1 MTRDYTTVP
10 GYEGM
15 TQPQAR
21 YNYLHDLLDS
31 YMRLTSEDRNAM
43 RPCKVMEERGGC
55 RYCSF
60 SGFLGGDPEV
70 CCAWRAEAQ
79 PDKAIEI
86 LEMLTGKPQSLEM
99 PAGKPEQLWG
109 YRFPEP
115 KTAKERAAK
124 DPHNMIA
131 YIASHYT
138 AEPQLGVAQEECA
151 ELIQA
156 ISKVRRKGANT
167 ETLSHMAEEIADV
180 QIMCEQL
187 IFLYNL
193 DSEVTAHYFG
203 KLKRQLKRIMEGDT
217 AYETTG
223 E

>member
-1 MTRDYTTVP
+1 
-10 GYEGM
+10 M

-21 YNYLHDLLDS
+21 YNYLHDLLDA
-31 YMRLTSEDRNAM
+31 YMRLTPEDRTAM
-43 RPCKVMEERGGC
+43 VPCKVREERGDC

-86 LEMLTGKPQSLEM
+86 LEMLLDRRPTETNTIRVIEPRTGAEKIR
-99 PAGKPEQLWG
+99 AIARHYGK
-109 YRFPEP
+109 
-115 KTAKERAAK
+115 
-124 DPHNMIA
+124 
-131 YIASHYT
+131 
-138 AEPQLGVAQEECA
+138 EPQIGVAQEECA

-156 ISKVRRKGANT
+156 LSKIRRKGETVKDLAN
-167 ETLSHMAEEIADV
+167 LIEEIADV
-180 QIMCEQL
+180 NIMCAQL
-187 IFLYNL
+187 EELFGVRASVALRMHQKL
-193 DSEVTAHYFG
+193 D
-203 KLKRQLKRIMEGDT
+203 RQLERIAEGDT

>member
-1 MTRDYTTVP
+1 
-10 GYEGM
+10 M

-21 YNYLHDLLDS
+21 YNYLHDLLDA
-31 YMRLTSEDRNAM
+31 YMRLTPEDRTAM
-43 RPCKVMEERGGC
+43 VPCKVKEERGDC

-86 LEMLTGKPQSLEM
+86 LEMLLDRRPTETNTIRVIEPRTGAEKIR
-99 PAGKPEQLWG
+99 AIARHYGK
-109 YRFPEP
+109 
-115 KTAKERAAK
+115 
-124 DPHNMIA
+124 
-131 YIASHYT
+131 
-138 AEPQLGVAQEECA
+138 EPQIGVAQEECA

-156 ISKVRRKGANT
+156 ISKVRRKG
-167 ETLSHMAEEIADV
+167 ETKDAIDHLAEEIADV
-180 QIMCEQL
+180 RIMCAQL
-187 IFLYNL
+187 MHLYRIVGLVTVISNSKL
-193 DSEVTAHYFG
+193 D
-203 KLKRQLKRIMEGDT
+203 RQLERIAEGDT

>member
-1 MTRDYTTVP
+1 MPRDYTKVP

-21 YNYLHDLLDS
+21 YNYLHDLLDA
-31 YMRLTSEDRNAM
+31 YMRLTPEDRTAM
-43 RPCKVMEERGGC
+43 VPCKVREERGDC

-86 LEMLTGKPQSLEM
+86 LEMLLGRPHRPKEEITGDRNKL
-99 PAGKPEQLWG
+99 
-109 YRFPEP
+109 
-115 KTAKERAAK
+115 AA
-124 DPHNMIA
+124 MIA
-131 YIASHYT
+131 EHYGK
-138 AEPQLGVAQEECA
+138 EPQMGVAQEECA

-156 ISKVRRKGANT
+156 ISKIRRKGTNT
-167 ETLSHMAEEIADV
+167 ETMRHLAEEIADV

-187 IFLYNL
+187 IFLY
-193 DSEVTAHYFG
+193 DIEPEVTAHYFG
-203 KLKRQLKRIMEGDT
+203 KLKRQLERIAEGDT
-217 AYETTG
+217 AYETTC

>member
-1 MTRDYTTVP
+1 MPRDYTKVP

-21 YNYLHDLLDS
+21 YNYLHDLLDA
-31 YMRLTSEDRNAM
+31 YMRLTPEDRTAM
-43 RPCKVMEERGGC
+43 VPCKVRAERGDC

-86 LEMLTGKPQSLEM
+86 LEMLLGKGLESGAEM
-99 PAGKPEQLWG
+99 SVEKKI
-109 YRFPEP
+109 RF
-115 KTAKERAAK
+115 
-124 DPHNMIA
+124 IA
-131 YIASHYT
+131 DHY
-138 AEPQLGVAQEECA
+138 PRSSQMGVAQEECA

-156 ISKVRRKGANT
+156 ISKVRRLGING
-167 ETLSHMAEEIADV
+167 ETLDHMAEEIADV
-180 QIMCEQL
+180 RIMCAQL
-187 IFLYNL
+187 VAILGLNEAVSRNIDQKL
-193 DSEVTAHYFG
+193 D
-203 KLKRQLKRIMEGDT
+203 RQMKRIMEGDT
-217 AYETTG
+217 AYETTC

>member
-1 MTRDYTTVP
+1 MPRDYTKVP

-21 YNYLHDLLDS
+21 YNYLHDLLDA
-31 YMRLTSEDRNAM
+31 YMRLTPEDRTRM
-43 RPCKVMEERGGC
+43 VPCKVREERGDC

-86 LEMLTGKPQSLEM
+86 LEALLDRRPTETNTIRVIEPRTGAEKIRTI
-99 PAGKPEQLWG
+99 ARHYGK
-109 YRFPEP
+109 
-115 KTAKERAAK
+115 
-124 DPHNMIA
+124 
-131 YIASHYT
+131 
-138 AEPQLGVAQEECA
+138 EPQMGVAQEECA

-156 ISKVRRKGANT
+156 ISKIRRKGET
-167 ETLSHMAEEIADV
+167 VETLDNLVEEIADV
-180 QIMCEQL
+180 SIMCAQL
-187 IFLYNL
+187 EEL
-193 DSEVTAHYFG
+193 FG
-203 KLKRQLKRIMEGDT
+203 VRASIAWRMHQKLERQLERIAEGDT
-217 AYETTG
+217 AYETTD

>member
-1 MTRDYTTVP
+1 MTRDYTKVP

-21 YNYLHDLLDS
+21 YNYLHDLLDA
-31 YMRLTSEDRNAM
+31 YMRLTPEDRTAM
-43 RPCKVMEERGGC
+43 VPCKVREERGDC

-86 LEMLTGKPQSLEM
+86 LEMLMERRPTETNTI
-99 PAGKPEQLWG
+99 
-109 YRFPEP
+109 RVIEP
-115 KTAKERAAK
+115 KTGAEKIRA
-124 DPHNMIA
+124 IA
-131 YIASHYT
+131 RHYGK
-138 AEPQLGVAQEECA
+138 EPQMGVAQEECA

-156 ISKVRRKGANT
+156 ISKIRRKGET
-167 ETLSHMAEEIADV
+167 VETLDNLVEEIADV
-180 QIMCEQL
+180 SIMCAQL
-187 IFLYNL
+187 EELFGVRASIAWRMHQKL
-193 DSEVTAHYFG
+193 D
-203 KLKRQLKRIMEGDT
+203 RQLERIAEGDT
-217 AYETTG
+217 AYETTD

>member
-1 MTRDYTTVP
+1 MTRDYTKVP

-21 YNYLHDLLDS
+21 YNYLHDLLEA
-31 YMRLTSEDRNAM
+31 YQRLAREDINRLES
-43 RPCKVMEERGGC
+43 CKVRKERGDC

-86 LEMLTGKPQSLEM
+86 LEMLLDRRPTETNTTRVIEPITGAEKIRTI
-99 PAGKPEQLWG
+99 ARHYGK
-109 YRFPEP
+109 
-115 KTAKERAAK
+115 
-124 DPHNMIA
+124 
-131 YIASHYT
+131 
-138 AEPQLGVAQEECA
+138 EPQMGVAQEECA

-156 ISKVRRKGANT
+156 ISKVRRKG
-167 ETLSHMAEEIADV
+167 ETVDTRDHLIEEIADV
-180 QIMCEQL
+180 KIMCAQL
-187 IFLYNL
+187 EVLFGVRASVAWRMHQKL
-193 DSEVTAHYFG
+193 D
-203 KLKRQLKRIMEGDT
+203 RQLERIQKGDT

>member
-1 MTRDYTTVP
+1 MPRDYTKVP

-21 YNYLHDLLDS
+21 YNYLHELLDA
-31 YMRLTSEDRNAM
+31 YMRLTPEDRTAM
-43 RPCKVMEERGGC
+43 VPCKVREERGDC

-86 LEMLTGKPQSLEM
+86 LEMLLDRRPTETNTIRVIKPRTEAEKIRAIARHYGK
-99 PAGKPEQLWG
+99 
-109 YRFPEP
+109 
-115 KTAKERAAK
+115 
-124 DPHNMIA
+124 
-131 YIASHYT
+131 
-138 AEPQLGVAQEECA
+138 EPQIGVAQEECA

-156 ISKVRRKGANT
+156 ISKVRRKG
-167 ETLSHMAEEIADV
+167 ETKDAIDHLAEEIADV
-180 QIMCEQL
+180 RIMCAQL
-187 IFLYNL
+187 EELFRVRASVALRM
-193 DSEVTAHYFG
+193 HQ
-203 KLKRQLKRIMEGDT
+203 KLNRQMKRIMEGDT
-217 AYETTG
+217 AYETTD

>member
-1 MTRDYTTVP
+1 MPRDYTKVP

-21 YNYLHDLLDS
+21 YNYLHDLLDD
-31 YMRLTSEDRNAM
+31 YMRLTPEDRARM
-43 RPCKVMEERGGC
+43 MPCKVREERGDC

-86 LEMLTGKPQSLEM
+86 LEMLLDRRPTETSAIRVIEPRTGAEKIR
-99 PAGKPEQLWG
+99 AIARHYGK
-109 YRFPEP
+109 
-115 KTAKERAAK
+115 
-124 DPHNMIA
+124 
-131 YIASHYT
+131 
-138 AEPQLGVAQEECA
+138 EPQMGVAQEECA

-156 ISKVRRKGANT
+156 ISKVRRKGET
-167 ETLSHMAEEIADV
+167 METLANLIEEIADV
-180 QIMCEQL
+180 NIMCAQL
-187 IFLYNL
+187 EELFGVRASVAWRMHQKL
-193 DSEVTAHYFG
+193 D
-203 KLKRQLKRIMEGDT
+203 RQLERIAEGDT

>member
-1 MTRDYTTVP
+1 MPRDYTKVP

-21 YNYLHDLLDS
+21 YNYLHDLLDA
-31 YMRLTSEDRNAM
+31 YMRLTPEDRTAM
-43 RPCKVMEERGGC
+43 APCKVRAERGDC

-86 LEMLTGKPQSLEM
+86 LEMLVGRKKLE
-99 PAGKPEQLWG
+99 PE
-109 YRFPEP
+109 
-115 KTAKERAAK
+115 TVKERAAK
-124 DPHNMIA
+124 DPHNMITH
-131 YIASHYT
+131 IASHST
-138 AEPQLGVAQEECA
+138 AGSQLGVAQEECA

-156 ISKVRRKGANT
+156 ISKVRRKGVDT

-187 IFLYNL
+187 IFLY
-193 DSEVTAHYFG
+193 DIEPEVTANYFG
-203 KLKRQLKRIMEGDT
+203 KLKRQLDRIMEGDT

>member
-1 MTRDYTTVP
+1 MPRDYTKVP

-21 YNYLHDLLDS
+21 YNYLHDLLDA
-31 YMRLTSEDRNAM
+31 YMRLTPEDRTAM
-43 RPCKVMEERGGC
+43 VPCKVREERGDC

-86 LEMLTGKPQSLEM
+86 LEMLLGRPHRPKEEITGDRNKL
-99 PAGKPEQLWG
+99 
-109 YRFPEP
+109 
-115 KTAKERAAK
+115 AA
-124 DPHNMIA
+124 MIA
-131 YIASHYT
+131 EHYGK
-138 AEPQLGVAQEECA
+138 EPQMGVAQEECA

-156 ISKVRRKGANT
+156 ISKIRRKGTNT
-167 ETLSHMAEEIADV
+167 ETMRHLAEEIADV

-187 IFLYNL
+187 IFLY
-193 DSEVTAHYFG
+193 DIEPEVTAHYFG
-203 KLKRQLKRIMEGDT
+203 KLKRQLERIAEGDT

>member
-1 MTRDYTTVP
+1 MPRDYTKVP

-21 YNYLHDLLDS
+21 YNYLHDLLDA
-31 YMRLTSEDRNAM
+31 YMRLTPEDRTRM
-43 RPCKVMEERGGC
+43 MPCKVREERGDC

-86 LEMLTGKPQSLEM
+86 LEMLLGKGLESGAEM
-99 PAGKPEQLWG
+99 SVEKKI
-109 YRFPEP
+109 RF
-115 KTAKERAAK
+115 
-124 DPHNMIA
+124 IA
-131 YIASHYT
+131 DHY
-138 AEPQLGVAQEECA
+138 PRSSQMGVAQEECA

-156 ISKVRRKGANT
+156 ISKVRRLGING
-167 ETLSHMAEEIADV
+167 ETLDHMAEEIADV
-180 QIMCEQL
+180 RIMCAQL
-187 IFLYNL
+187 VAILGLNEAVSRNIDQKL
-193 DSEVTAHYFG
+193 D
-203 KLKRQLKRIMEGDT
+203 RQMKRIMEGDT
-217 AYETTG
+217 AYETTC

>member
-1 MTRDYTTVP
+1 MPRDYTKVP

-21 YNYLHDLLDS
+21 YNYLHDLLDA
-31 YMRLTSEDRNAM
+31 YMRLTPEDRTAM
-43 RPCKVMEERGGC
+43 VPCKVREERGDC

-86 LEMLTGKPQSLEM
+86 LEALLDRRPTETSTI
-99 PAGKPEQLWG
+99 
-109 YRFPEP
+109 RVIEP
-115 KTAKERAAK
+115 KTGAEKIRA
-124 DPHNMIA
+124 IA
-131 YIASHYT
+131 RHYGK
-138 AEPQLGVAQEECA
+138 EPQMGVAQEECA

-156 ISKVRRKGANT
+156 LSKIRRKGETVKALAN
-167 ETLSHMAEEIADV
+167 LIEEIADV
-180 QIMCEQL
+180 NIMCAQL
-187 IFLYNL
+187 EELFGVRASVTWRMHQKL
-193 DSEVTAHYFG
+193 D
-203 KLKRQLKRIMEGDT
+203 RQLERIAEGDT

>member
-1 MTRDYTTVP
+1 MTRDYTKVP

-21 YNYLHDLLDS
+21 YNYLHDLLDA
-31 YMRLTSEDRNAM
+31 YMRLTPEDRNAM
-43 RPCKVMEERGGC
+43 RPCKVMEERGDC

-86 LEMLTGKPQSLEM
+86 LEMLLKKVEKNWTSPTEFVESRVIGGKAIQIAEYY
-99 PAGKPEQLWG
+99 GK
-109 YRFPEP
+109 
-115 KTAKERAAK
+115 
-124 DPHNMIA
+124 
-131 YIASHYT
+131 
-138 AEPQLGVAQEECA
+138 EPQLGMAQEECA

-156 ISKVRRKGANT
+156 INKVRRKG
-167 ETLSHMAEEIADV
+167 ETKDAIYHLAEEIADV
-180 QIMCEQL
+180 RIMCAQL
-187 IFLYNL
+187 MHLYRIVGSVTIISNRKL
-193 DSEVTAHYFG
+193 D
-203 KLKRQLKRIMEGDT
+203 RQLERIMEGDT
-217 AYETTG
+217 AYETTS

>member
-1 MTRDYTTVP
+1 MPRDYTKVP

-21 YNYLHDLLDS
+21 YNYLHDLLDA
-31 YMRLTSEDRNAM
+31 YMRLTPEDRTRM
-43 RPCKVMEERGGC
+43 VPCKVREERGDC

-86 LEMLTGKPQSLEM
+86 LEMLLGKGLESGAEM
-99 PAGKPEQLWG
+99 SVEKKI
-109 YRFPEP
+109 RF
-115 KTAKERAAK
+115 
-124 DPHNMIA
+124 IA
-131 YIASHYT
+131 DHY
-138 AEPQLGVAQEECA
+138 PRSSQMGVAQEECA

-156 ISKVRRKGANT
+156 ISKVRRLGING
-167 ETLSHMAEEIADV
+167 ETLDHMAEEIADV
-180 QIMCEQL
+180 RIMCAQL
-187 IFLYNL
+187 VAILGLNEAVSRNIDQKL
-193 DSEVTAHYFG
+193 D
-203 KLKRQLKRIMEGDT
+203 RQMKRIMEGDT
-217 AYETTG
+217 AYETTD

>member
-1 MTRDYTTVP
+1 MPRDYTKVP

-21 YNYLHDLLDS
+21 YNYLHDLLDA
-31 YMRLTSEDRNAM
+31 YMRLTPKDRTAM
-43 RPCKVMEERGGC
+43 VPCKVREERGDC

-86 LEMLTGKPQSLEM
+86 LEMLLGRRQAETSTI
-99 PAGKPEQLWG
+99 
-109 YRFPEP
+109 RVIEP
-115 KTAKERAAK
+115 KTGAEKIRA
-124 DPHNMIA
+124 IA
-131 YIASHYT
+131 RHYGK
-138 AEPQLGVAQEECA
+138 EPQMGVAQEECA

-156 ISKVRRKGANT
+156 ISKIRRKGET
-167 ETLSHMAEEIADV
+167 VETLDNLVEEIADV
-180 QIMCEQL
+180 SIMCAQL
-187 IFLYNL
+187 EELFGVRASIAWRMHQKL
-193 DSEVTAHYFG
+193 D
-203 KLKRQLKRIMEGDT
+203 RQLERIMEGDT
-217 AYETTG
+217 AYETTD

>member
-1 MTRDYTTVP
+1 
-10 GYEGM
+10 M

-21 YNYLHDLLDS
+21 YNYLHDLLDA
-31 YMRLTSEDRNAM
+31 YMRLTPEDRTRM
-43 RPCKVMEERGGC
+43 MPCKVREERGDC

-86 LEMLTGKPQSLEM
+86 LETLLDRRPTETNTTRVIEPRTGAEKIR
-99 PAGKPEQLWG
+99 AIARHYGK
-109 YRFPEP
+109 
-115 KTAKERAAK
+115 
-124 DPHNMIA
+124 
-131 YIASHYT
+131 
-138 AEPQLGVAQEECA
+138 EPQIGVAQEECA

-156 ISKVRRKGANT
+156 LSKIRRKGETVKARAN
-167 ETLSHMAEEIADV
+167 LIEEIADV
-180 QIMCEQL
+180 NIMCAQL
-187 IFLYNL
+187 EELFGVRASVALRMHQKL
-193 DSEVTAHYFG
+193 D
-203 KLKRQLKRIMEGDT
+203 RQLKRIRKGDT

>member
-1 MTRDYTTVP
+1 MPRDYTKVP

-21 YNYLHDLLDS
+21 YNYLHELLDA
-31 YMRLTSEDRNAM
+31 YMRLTPEDRTAM
-43 RPCKVMEERGGC
+43 VPCKVKEERGDC

-86 LEMLTGKPQSLEM
+86 LEMLLDRRPTETNTI
-99 PAGKPEQLWG
+99 
-109 YRFPEP
+109 RVIEP
-115 KTAKERAAK
+115 KTGAEKIRA
-124 DPHNMIA
+124 IA
-131 YIASHYT
+131 RHYGK
-138 AEPQLGVAQEECA
+138 EPQMGVAQEECA

-156 ISKVRRKGANT
+156 ISKIRRKGET
-167 ETLSHMAEEIADV
+167 VETLDNLVEEISDV
-180 QIMCEQL
+180 SIMCAQL
-187 IFLYNL
+187 EELFGVRASIAWRMHQKL
-193 DSEVTAHYFG
+193 D
-203 KLKRQLKRIMEGDT
+203 RQLERIAEGDT

>member
-1 MTRDYTTVP
+1 MTRDYTKVP

-21 YNYLHDLLDS
+21 YNYLHELLDA
-31 YMRLTSEDRNAM
+31 YMRLTPEDRTAM
-43 RPCKVMEERGGC
+43 VPCKVREERGDC

-86 LEMLTGKPQSLEM
+86 LEMLLDRRPTETNTIRVIKPRTEAEKIRAIARHYGK
-99 PAGKPEQLWG
+99 
-109 YRFPEP
+109 
-115 KTAKERAAK
+115 
-124 DPHNMIA
+124 
-131 YIASHYT
+131 
-138 AEPQLGVAQEECA
+138 EPQIGVAQEECA

-156 ISKVRRKGANT
+156 ISKVRRKG
-167 ETLSHMAEEIADV
+167 ETKDAIDHLAEEIADV
-180 QIMCEQL
+180 RIMCAQL
-187 IFLYNL
+187 EELFRVRASVALRM
-193 DSEVTAHYFG
+193 HQ
-203 KLKRQLKRIMEGDT
+203 KLNRQMKRIMEGDT
-217 AYETTG
+217 AYETTD

>member
-1 MTRDYTTVP
+1 MPRDYTKVP

-21 YNYLHDLLDS
+21 YNYLHELLDA
-31 YMRLTSEDRNAM
+31 YMRLTPEDRTAM
-43 RPCKVMEERGGC
+43 VPCKVREERGDC

-86 LEMLTGKPQSLEM
+86 LEMLLGRRPTETSTI
-99 PAGKPEQLWG
+99 
-109 YRFPEP
+109 RVIEP
-115 KTAKERAAK
+115 KTGAEKIRA
-124 DPHNMIA
+124 IA
-131 YIASHYT
+131 RHYGK
-138 AEPQLGVAQEECA
+138 EPQMGVAQEECA

-156 ISKVRRKGANT
+156 ISKIRRKGET
-167 ETLSHMAEEIADV
+167 VETLDNLVEEIADV
-180 QIMCEQL
+180 SIMCAQL
-187 IFLYNL
+187 EELFGVRASIAWRMHQKL
-193 DSEVTAHYFG
+193 D
-203 KLKRQLKRIMEGDT
+203 RQLERIGEGDT